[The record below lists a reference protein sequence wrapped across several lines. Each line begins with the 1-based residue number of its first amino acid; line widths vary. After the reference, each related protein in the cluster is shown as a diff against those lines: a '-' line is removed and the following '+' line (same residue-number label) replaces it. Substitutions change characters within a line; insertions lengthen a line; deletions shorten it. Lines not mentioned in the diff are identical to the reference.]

1 MPVRRSRRGS
11 SGGQSRVRSR
21 TARAELTFSVSHVE
35 RLLREGRYS
44 QRLGASAPIFLAA
57 VIQSLTAKVLELA
70 GIEARNRGRRL
81 ITPDVVDMVVH
92 NHPLLSAFF
101 QSTIISQ
108 AVPGRY

>member
-1 MPVRRSRRGS
+1 MPMRRSRRGS
-11 SGGQSRVRSR
+11 SSGQSRVRSR
-21 TARAELTFSVSHVE
+21 TARAGLTFSVSHVE

-92 NHPLLSAFF
+92 SRPLFSAFF

-108 AVPGRY
+108 AVPGWN

>member
-11 SGGQSRVRSR
+11 SSGQSRVRSH
-21 TARAELTFSVSHVE
+21 TAPAELTFSVSHVE

-70 GIEARNRGRRL
+70 GIEARNSGRRL
-81 ITPDVVDMVVH
+81 ITPGVVDMVVH

-108 AVPGRY
+108 AVPGWN

>member
-11 SGGQSRVRSR
+11 SGGQSRVRSP

-70 GIEARNRGRRL
+70 GIEAQNRGRRL

-108 AVPGRY
+108 AVPGWN

>member
-1 MPVRRSRRGS
+1 M
-11 SGGQSRVRSR
+11 
-21 TARAELTFSVSHVE
+21 E

-70 GIEARNRGRRL
+70 GIEARNSGRRL
-81 ITPDVVDMVVH
+81 ITPDVLDMVVH

-108 AVPGRY
+108 AVPGWY